1 MAIAS
6 DDLKLN
12 PPAEQTG
19 QFVMAC
25 EKDVQEFYDRIW
37 TNLKKW
43 CLLRGLQ

>member
-6 DDLKLN
+6 DDVKKAPELN

-25 EKDVQEFYDRIW
+25 EKDVQEFYDRTW
-37 TNLKKW
+37 TNLKK
-43 CLLRGLQ
+43 